1 VLAERLKH
9 HEKFKHFLTD
19 ANIDMLYKSAPL
31 HDIGKIGIPDNILL
45 KPGPL
50 TGEEFAVMKT
60 HTTIGRDVIE
70 ASVRRLG
77 KQSFLTI
84 AAEMAFSHQEKWDG
98 TGYPLGIKG
107 DVIPIS
113 GRLMAIAD
121 IYDAMISKRVYKP
134 PSPHVLA
141 LKAIKKGRGTH
152 FDPDMVD
159 AFLEIHEEF
168 RNIARKFSDS
178 PEEREALEEDTP
190 TVDSS
195 MAG

>member
-1 VLAERLKH
+1 
-9 HEKFKHFLTD
+9 
-19 ANIDMLYKSAPL
+19 
-31 HDIGKIGIPDNILL
+31 
-45 KPGPL
+45 L

-98 TGYPLGIKG
+98 SGYPLGLKG
-107 DVIPIS
+107 DAIPVS
-113 GRLMAIAD
+113 GRLMALVD
-121 IYDAMISKRVYKP
+121 IYDALISKRVYKP

-141 LKAIKKGRGTH
+141 LNAIKKGRGTH

-159 AFLEIHEEF
+159 AFLEIHEQF

-178 PEEREALEEDTP
+178 KEERETLEENTP
-190 TVDSS
+190 TGNLS
-195 MAG
+195 MA